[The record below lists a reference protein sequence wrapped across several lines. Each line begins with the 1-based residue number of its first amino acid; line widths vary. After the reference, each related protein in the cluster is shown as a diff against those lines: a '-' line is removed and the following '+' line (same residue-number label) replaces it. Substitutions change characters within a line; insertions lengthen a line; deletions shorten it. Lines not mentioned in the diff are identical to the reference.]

1 MELPYMGATPLPDVI
16 GYQTKSL
23 MPDVAPLPLCC
34 WSLGSQ
40 KLLNNTDC
48 GHCSGLPS
56 RIDGMGWREREFPR
70 KQRSRAN
77 GQKEKNLYEE
87 G

>member
-1 MELPYMGATPLPDVI
+1 MELPYMGAMPLPDVI
-16 GYQTKSL
+16 GLQTKSL

-40 KLLNNTDC
+40 KLPNNTDC
-48 GHCSGLPS
+48 GHYLGYPLEL
-56 RIDGMGWREREFPR
+56 MGWVGEREFPR

-77 GQKEKNLYEE
+77 GQKERNLYE
-87 G
+87 